1 MVDAARPSRD
11 AADTSGS
18 DPIRVAIAGEGPAA
32 RFIQASLP
40 ATWSCRPLSECDGRW
55 GVHLWIEAGGDARHA
70 QLGALRSIS
79 ALAADGDVIIS
90 TSPILSIGE
99 IGQSVTNARRV
110 VRLVVCWV
118 EAAGWCEVVAGEQT
132 LPAALSAAE
141 RVAAAAGW
149 RVFREFDAGPSA
161 LTRLFGSIVLAAWN
175 AAMRSGR
182 PGEVDELARQ
192 AGLPWSP
199 LRELDR
205 FGVGRAAAI
214 FDRGPQVAGI
224 ESVFRSEGSPAP
236 SLGFASK
243 CGTDLIAPADAIGYF
258 IARAAEAC
266 LSMRREGLVR
276 EARLLRRI
284 LAASCGSRFAR
295 RVLSGPEARYPD
307 AAGSSSQGAEPSL
320 PDPLT

>member
-1 MVDAARPSRD
+1 MVNAARPSRD
-11 AADTSGS
+11 AAGASGS

-40 ATWSCRPLSECDGRW
+40 ATWSCRPLSECDGCW
-55 GVHLWIEAGGDARHA
+55 GVHFWIEAGGEARHA

-79 ALAADGDVIIS
+79 AMAAEGDVIIS
-90 TSPILSIGE
+90 TSPILSIDE

-161 LTRLFGSIVLAAWN
+161 LTRLFGSVVLAAWN

-224 ESVFRSEGSPAP
+224 ETVFGSASSPAP

-243 CGTDLIAPADAIGYF
+243 CGTDLIAPAEMIGYF

-266 LSMRREGLVR
+266 LSMRREGVVR

-284 LAASCGSRFAR
+284 LAASLGPRFAR
-295 RVLSGPEARYPD
+295 RVLSRPEARYPD
-307 AAGSSSQGAEPSL
+307 AVGSSARGAEPSR
-320 PDPLT
+320 PGQPT